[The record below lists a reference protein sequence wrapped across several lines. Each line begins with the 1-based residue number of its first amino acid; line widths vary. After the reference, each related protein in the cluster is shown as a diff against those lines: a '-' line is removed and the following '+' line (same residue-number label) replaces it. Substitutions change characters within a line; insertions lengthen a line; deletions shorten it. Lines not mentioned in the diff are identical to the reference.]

1 MQSVYTLGDAHYCDL
16 SFLSGVLYGELLS
29 VVPALC
35 RSWFGSCP
43 PHQKALIETLTLE
56 SVSPPLIQ
64 RELDFASSK
73 QAELNARVSRRARN
87 IHISYEFVDGTTME
101 LSVQIPSNYPLSNVF
116 CCLASVILLSDRPK
130 GSCQL

>member
-64 RELDFASSK
+64 RELDFASVVFLIGHFGPNLINYFLLKSK

-87 IHISYEFVDGTTME
+87 IHISYECIFQMRFLFV
-101 LSVQIPSNYPLSNVF
+101 V
-116 CCLASVILLSDRPK
+116 
-130 GSCQL
+130 